1 MKNYGFE
8 TYTLASIFYLRT
20 ICLVSYSIVSRGRK
34 IMNKTK
40 YEYYKD
46 PEVETFM
53 TSVLEKVES
62 VKPVFD
68 LEQGYR
74 YPHVET
80 AIKSDPDKT
89 NAFLENLVQAE
100 ILDKHLHDMELRCP
114 TCNSPNI
121 SVNYICPKCISSHI
135 RKTILLE
142 HNICGYIGT
151 VINFG
156 EPLLCP
162 RCGQQIKEGEY
173 RDAGS
178 IYECASCNQQIETP
192 FIDHGCRK
200 CGSKFSFENALYQ
213 PKYAYSPTKLT
224 RVEMNQGIVYL
235 GQVVSVFEEQGFIR
249 ESDTKIRG
257 ESGTEHVFDV
267 AFSGFGLKV
276 VVDVVYS
283 MNPMTEIELLK
294 KYGKIRDI
302 QTLSERIAAFLLVLP
317 GLDADATA
325 LVRSYKMSVAQGDN
339 PTMALSSLSSMLAER
354 VANSKFDQES
364 GAKKGFSLR
373 RKKDDSN
380 NDDAQPQPETSGSP
394 REEDEATTTRSTRT
408 RVVKVRRSSR
418 TPSSSDDAE

>member
-1 MKNYGFE
+1 
-8 TYTLASIFYLRT
+8 
-20 ICLVSYSIVSRGRK
+20 
-34 IMNKTK
+34 
-40 YEYYKD
+40 
-46 PEVETFM
+46 
-53 TSVLEKVES
+53 
-62 VKPVFD
+62 
-68 LEQGYR
+68 
-74 YPHVET
+74 
-80 AIKSDPDKT
+80 
-89 NAFLENLVQAE
+89 
-100 ILDKHLHDMELRCP
+100 
-114 TCNSPNI
+114 
-121 SVNYICPKCISSHI
+121 
-135 RKTILLE
+135 LE

-325 LVRSYKMSVAQGDN
+325 LVRSYKMTVAQGDN
-339 PTMALSSLSSMLAER
+339 PSMALSALSSMLAER
-354 VANSKFDQES
+354 VANSKFDQEP

-380 NDDAQPQPETSGSP
+380 KDDAQPQPETSGSP
-394 REEDEATTTRSTRT
+394 REEDEATTTRTTRT

>member
-1 MKNYGFE
+1 MSK
-8 TYTLASIFYLRT
+8 S
-20 ICLVSYSIVSRGRK
+20 
-34 IMNKTK
+34 K

-46 PEVETFM
+46 LNVETFM

-74 YPHVET
+74 YPHVEH

-100 ILDKHLHDMELRCP
+100 ILDKHIHDMEIRCP
-114 TCNSPNI
+114 TCNSPNV

-142 HNICGYIGT
+142 HNTCGYIGT

-162 RCGQQIKEGEY
+162 RCGQPIKEGEY

-178 IYECASCNQQIETP
+178 IYECANCNQQIETP

-200 CGSKFSFENALYQ
+200 CGLKFSFENALYQ

-224 RVEMNQGIVYL
+224 RVEMNQGIIYL

-249 ESDTKIRG
+249 EPDTKIRG
-257 ESGTEHVFDV
+257 ESGAEHVFDV
-267 AFSGFGLKV
+267 AFTGFGLKAV
-276 VVDVVYS
+276 ADVTYS
-283 MNPMTEIELLK
+283 MNPMNELELLK
-294 KYGKIRDI
+294 KYSKIRDI
-302 QTLSERIAAFLLVLP
+302 QTTSGTLEAYLLVLP

-325 LVRSYKMSVAQGDN
+325 IVKSYQMNVAQGDN
-339 PTMALSSLSSMLAER
+339 PKMALSVLRSMLVEK
-354 VANSKFDQES
+354 VASYKLGQES
-364 GAKKGFSLR
+364 EEKKKGFSLR
-373 RKKDDSN
+373 KKKDDQKH
-380 NDDAQPQPETSGSP
+380 DEAPPQASPETSTP
-394 REEDEATTTRSTRT
+394 PHAEEEAKTTSSTARIK
-408 RVVKVRRSSR
+408 RVRVRRSSR
-418 TPSSSDDAE
+418 KPSPSDETD

>member
-1 MKNYGFE
+1 M
-8 TYTLASIFYLRT
+8 S
-20 ICLVSYSIVSRGRK
+20 
-34 IMNKTK
+34 KTK

-46 PEVETFM
+46 PDVETFM

-74 YPHVET
+74 YPHVEH
-80 AIKSDPDKT
+80 AIKSDSDKT

-114 TCNSPNI
+114 TCSSPNI
-121 SVNYICPKCISSHI
+121 SVNYVCPKCISSHI

-178 IYECASCNQQIETP
+178 IYECANCNQQIETP

-200 CGSKFSFENALYQ
+200 CGLKFSFENALYQ

-235 GQVVSVFEEQGFIR
+235 GQVVSVFDEQGFIR
-249 ESDTKIRG
+249 ESNTKVQG
-257 ESGTEHVFDV
+257 ESGTEHVFDI
-267 AFSGFGLKV
+267 AFTGFGLKV

-283 MNPMTEIELLK
+283 MNPMNEIDLLK

-302 QTLSERIAAFLLVLP
+302 QTLSERIEAFLLVLP
-317 GLDADATA
+317 GLDADAAA
-325 LVRSYKMSVAQGDN
+325 LVRSYKMSVAQGNN
-339 PTMALSSLSSMLAER
+339 PKMALSALSSMLAER
-354 VANSKFDQES
+354 VANSKFDQEP

-373 RKKDDSN
+373 RKKDDVN
-380 NDDAQPQPETSGSP
+380 QDDAQPQPETSGSP
-394 REEDEATTTRSTRT
+394 REEEEATTNGSTRA
-408 RVVKVRRSSR
+408 RVVKVRRPSR
-418 TPSSSDDAE
+418 TPSSSDDTE